1 MKDST
6 PKAINL
12 KDYTQPCYWIDT
24 VNLVFELAEETT
36 RVLSTMTLRKNS
48 GFPGDCPLVLNG
60 ENLRLG
66 TVKLDGIELTT
77 ADYAVTDE
85 ELTIHT
91 VPERFELDIETL
103 IRPQD
108 NTALEGLYKSS
119 GNFCTQ
125 CEAEG
130 FRKITYYLDRP
141 DVMARFTTTVIADRR
156 QYPVLLSN
164 GNPVEQGDTDD
175 GRHWVKWV
183 DPFSKPCYLFALVA
197 GDLGYIEDRFTTLS
211 GRDIR
216 LRIYV
221 EHHNIDHC
229 DHAMASLKKSM
240 KWDEDVYGREYDLDV
255 YNIVAVDDFNM
266 GAMENKGLNV
276 FNSKCV
282 LAKQETATDN
292 DFINIEGV
300 IAHEYFHNWSGNRVT
315 CRDWFQLTLKE
326 GLTVF
331 RDQQFTAD
339 MNAATPKR
347 IDDVNILR
355 TSQFAEDA
363 GPMAHPIQPASYL
376 EINNF
381 YTVTVYNKSAEV
393 IRMIQTLTGVDG
405 FRKGMDL
412 YFETNDGRAVT
423 TEEFLRAME
432 QANGI
437 DLSQFRKWYT
447 QAGTP
452 EVTVFED
459 YDAASGSYTL
469 QLQQHTPATPGQADK
484 QAFHIPVSM
493 GLIDQD
499 GNDMEVQLAGGAR
512 APTHVLDFR
521 QDKQAFVFNG
531 VPHKPVASLFRG
543 YSAPVK
549 VKFERSDDELAF
561 CMAHDSDEFNRWDAG
576 QQLATRIIL
585 QLVTSVQAGE
595 ALELPGYFV
604 EAFSKTLGDSSLDKS
619 LLARAL
625 SLPSI
630 SYISER
636 MDVADVH
643 AIHAAREFIHRQLS
657 QQCQQQWLD
666 TYHAN
671 QSEAFSLTSEAMG
684 RRFLKNLALSYLF
697 YEDAEAHVSLALK
710 QFESADNMTDQIAGF
725 RVLVHNDTSQRRH
738 VTEAFYRQWKQE
750 HLVIDKWFTIQAMA
764 VLDDTID
771 SVRGLFKHPDFDLKN
786 PNRVRALLGAFCSAN
801 PVCFHDVSGAGYRL
815 LGEYV
820 ERLNELNPQIAA
832 RLLSPMT
839 RWHRF
844 GAEAQAMMKA
854 ELERLSRLPQL
865 SPDVYELVN
874 KSLK

>member
-12 KDYTQPCYWIDT
+12 KDYTQPHYWIDT
-24 VNLVFELAEETT
+24 VDLVFELGEDDT

-48 GFPGDCPLVLNG
+48 GFPGDYPLVLVG
-60 ENLRLG
+60 ENVRLG
-66 TVKLDGIELTT
+66 VVRLDGVELAA
-77 ADYAVTDE
+77 ADYLVTEE
-85 ELTIHT
+85 ELTIHS
-91 VPERFELDIETL
+91 VPDRFVLEIETL

-141 DVMARFTTTVIADRR
+141 DVMARFTTTVIADREK
-156 QYPVLLSN
+156 YPVMLSN
-164 GNPVEQGDTDD
+164 GNPVEQGGYED
-175 GRHWVKWV
+175 GRHWIKWD

-197 GDLGYIEDRFTTLS
+197 GDLGFIEDSFTTMS

-240 KWDEDVYGREYDLDV
+240 KWDEEVYGREYDLDV
-255 YNIVAVDDFNM
+255 YSIVAVDDFNM

-282 LAKQETATDN
+282 LAKQETATDS

-381 YTVTVYNKSAEV
+381 YTVTVYNKGAEV
-393 IRMIQTLTGVDG
+393 IRMIHTLTGADG

-412 YFETNDGRAVT
+412 YFESNDGKAVT

-437 DLSQFRKWYT
+437 DLSRFRNWYT

-452 EVTVFED
+452 EVSVSDT
-459 YDAASGSYTL
+459 YDDASGTYTL
-469 QLQQHTPATPGQADK
+469 KLQQHTPATPGQERK

-493 GLIDQD
+493 GLMDEY
-499 GNDMEVQLAGGAR
+499 GNDMEAQLAGGASGR
-512 APTHVLDFR
+512 THVLDFMK
-521 QDKQAFVFNG
+521 DTQAFVFND
-531 VPHKPVASLFRG
+531 VQHRPVASLFRG

-549 VKFERSDDELAF
+549 VEFDRSDDELAF

-585 QLVTSVQAGE
+585 KLVETIQADE
-595 ALELPGYFV
+595 TPELPGYFID
-604 EAFSKTLGDSSLDKS
+604 AYSKTMSDSALDKS

-643 AIHAAREFIHRQLS
+643 AIHAARVYIHKQIS
-657 QQCQQQWLD
+657 QQFQQQWLELYND
-666 TYHAN
+666 N
-671 QSEAFSLTSEAMG
+671 QSGQFSLSPEAMG
-684 RRFLKNLALSYLF
+684 RRFLKNVALAYLF
-697 YEDAEAHVSLALK
+697 YNDAEAHVPLALQ
-710 QFESADNMTDQIAGF
+710 QFENANNMTDQVAGF

-738 VTEAFYRQWKQE
+738 VTEAFYQQWKQD

-764 VLDDTID
+764 VMDDTID
-771 SVRGLFKHPDFDLKN
+771 TVSGLFSHPDFDLKN

-820 ERLNELNPQIAA
+820 EKLNELNPQIAA

-844 GAEAQAMMKA
+844 GAEAQDMMKA
-854 ELERLSRLPQL
+854 ELERLGQLPDLSR
-865 SPDVYELVN
+865 DVYELVS

>member
-1 MKDST
+1 
-6 PKAINL
+6 
-12 KDYTQPCYWIDT
+12 TQPYYWIDT
-24 VNLVFELAEETT
+24 VDLQFELAEEKT

-48 GFPGDCPLVLNG
+48 GFPGGYPLILNG
-60 ENLRLG
+60 ENLQLG
-66 TVKLDGIELTT
+66 VVRLDGAELVT
-77 ADYAVTDE
+77 ADYTLTEE
-85 ELTIHT
+85 ELIIHD
-91 VPERFELDIETL
+91 VPERFELEIETL

-141 DVMARFTTTVIADRR
+141 DVMARFTTTVIADREK
-156 QYPVLLSN
+156 YPVLLSN
-164 GNPVEQGDTDD
+164 GNPVEQGDYDD
-175 GRHWVKWV
+175 GRHWIKWV

-197 GDLGYIEDRFTTLS
+197 GNLGYIEDRFTTLS

-381 YTVTVYNKSAEV
+381 YTVTVYNKGAEV
-393 IRMIQTLTGVDG
+393 IRMIHTLTGVDG

-423 TEEFLRAME
+423 TEEFLQAME
-432 QANGI
+432 QANDI
-437 DLSQFRKWYT
+437 DLGQFRNWYM

-452 EVTVFED
+452 EVTVFEE

-469 QLQQHTPATPGQADK
+469 QLQQHTPATPGQAHK
-484 QAFHIPVSM
+484 QAFHIPVSV
-493 GLIDQD
+493 GLIDEN
-499 GNDMEVQLAGGAR
+499 GNDMEVQPAGGISAT
-512 APTHVLDFR
+512 THVLDFK
-521 QDKQAFVFNG
+521 QDTQAFVFNG

-549 VKFERSDDELAF
+549 VKFERADDELAF

-576 QQLATRIIL
+576 QQLATRIML
-585 QLVTSVQAGE
+585 QLVESVQANE
-595 ALELPGYFV
+595 ALELPGYFID
-604 EAFSKTLGDSSLDKS
+604 AFNKTLNDSTLDKS

-636 MDVADVH
+636 MNVADVQ
-643 AIHAAREFIHRQLS
+643 AIHAAREYMHKQLSRQL
-657 QQCQQQWLD
+657 QQQWLD
-666 TYHAN
+666 LYHAN
-671 QSEAFSLTSEAMG
+671 QSEEFSLSPEAMG
-684 RRFLKNLALSYLF
+684 RRFLKNMALSYLF
-697 YEDAEAHVSLALK
+697 YDDAEAHVSLALK
-710 QFESADNMTDQIAGF
+710 QFESANNMTDQLAGF
-725 RVLVHNDTSQRRH
+725 RVLVHNDTSQRQH
-738 VTEAFYRQWKQE
+738 VTETFYQQWKQE
-750 HLVIDKWFTIQAMA
+750 HLVIDKWFSIQAMA

-771 SVRGLFKHPDFDLKN
+771 SVRGLFGHPDFDLKN

-801 PVCFHDVSGAGYRL
+801 PVCFHDASGAGYRL

-820 ERLNELNPQIAA
+820 EKLNELNPQIAA

-844 GAEAQAMMKA
+844 GTEAQAMMKA
-854 ELERLSRLPQL
+854 ELERLSQLPQL
-865 SPDVYELVN
+865 SRDVYELVN